1 MLPYKDALLNLAN
14 TNVPYKTKKRILVQ
28 EDGGFI
34 QLPAVTK
41 RRVFGAI
48 KEKTKL

>member
-1 MLPYKDALLNLAN
+1 MPYKDALLNLAN

-28 EDGGFI
+28 EDGGFV
-34 QLPAVTK
+34 QLPVVTK
-41 RRVFGAI
+41 PRVFGAI